1 MASKFFRMCA
11 CFTVAVMAA
20 TVVLAADTEKKKNEK
35 PKKVSVLLREA
46 NKMINEA
53 QEAYVNGESQKAI
66 ELYRKTLKEIERVE
80 MENQDRVG
88 TSEFA
93 PVKFRKS
100 LCETEI
106 DRIILEEAN
115 ANARTLS
122 VTDTTELEKKRL
134 ERKRAAQ
141 TNNVPDKAVS
151 LVAKKSDGTIVEKRQ
166 ETKKE
171 PAANTEKSA
180 TDSEPPKVDI
190 AAAISFARDMMAV
203 EHFDDAK
210 ASLLKVLR
218 NAPEHREGRLLMAA
232 LQIRTGD
239 PQDAVVVLDDL
250 LEDFPNDESALL
262 MAAGANFAIAG
273 YTKAMS
279 LLDRAMKVNPKRPDG
294 YFNMAWLL
302 LEMNPQDL
310 DQPEMYYRQSVK
322 LGGSRD
328 QELEKRLGIK
338 KN

>member
-1 MASKFFRMCA
+1 
-11 CFTVAVMAA
+11 
-20 TVVLAADTEKKKNEK
+20 
-35 PKKVSVLLREA
+35 
-46 NKMINEA
+46 
-53 QEAYVNGESQKAI
+53 
-66 ELYRKTLKEIERVE
+66 
-80 MENQDRVG
+80 
-88 TSEFA
+88 
-93 PVKFRKS
+93 
-100 LCETEI
+100 
-106 DRIILEEAN
+106 
-115 ANARTLS
+115 
-122 VTDTTELEKKRL
+122 
-134 ERKRAAQ
+134 
-141 TNNVPDKAVS
+141 
-151 LVAKKSDGTIVEKRQ
+151 
-166 ETKKE
+166 
-171 PAANTEKSA
+171 
-180 TDSEPPKVDI
+180 
-190 AAAISFARDMMAV
+190 
-203 EHFDDAK
+203 
-210 ASLLKVLR
+210 
-218 NAPEHREGRLLMAA
+218 MAA

-302 LEMNPQDL
+302 LEMNPKDL